1 MERFLVHWKVFLKQI
16 GNFNVICSFGSLDES
31 KYFFEMCER
40 KYKQPSFTDGHNTG
54 YNWNKAVLA
63 RWKEGNQVSDLNIFI
78 NNYRQGLL
86 ASCSFLPSAK
96 GSVRARERGWAVRIK
111 NKNLFAENGSRYLRN
126 FVKKQPIL
134 KKFQVY
140 LFHNAFQSEKGTI
153 GDR

>member
-40 KYKQPSFTDGHNTG
+40 KYKQPSFITDGHNTG

-63 RWKEGNQVSDLNIFI
+63 RWKEGNQVSVLNIFI

-96 GSVRARERGWAVRIK
+96 GSVRAREREGGLLESRTKIYVQKMEVVICGILWKATYFKEVSG
-111 NKNLFAENGSRYLRN
+111 LFI
-126 FVKKQPIL
+126 P
-134 KKFQVY
+134 
-140 LFHNAFQSEKGTI
+140 
-153 GDR
+153 

>member
-40 KYKQPSFTDGHNTG
+40 KYKQPSFIITDGHNTG

-78 NNYRQGLL
+78 NNYHQGLL

-96 GSVRARERGWAVRIK
+96 GSVRAREREGGLLESRTKIYVQKMEVVICGILWKATYFKEVSG
-111 NKNLFAENGSRYLRN
+111 LFI
-126 FVKKQPIL
+126 P
-134 KKFQVY
+134 
-140 LFHNAFQSEKGTI
+140 
-153 GDR
+153 